1 MYEPKRLHPISS
13 VINFLK
19 TLKEFIAPF
28 IILFLF
34 GGNGLGFDF
43 WQMIIAA
50 AFILLSLIGGIISWL
65 RFTYRVEEGE
75 LRIESGL
82 FVRKKRYIPF
92 ERIQSL
98 DFSEGILQRPFGLVK
113 VQVETAGS
121 SGLNSAEAVLTAI
134 KKEDALAIQDIL
146 TSVKRG
152 QSDIVEPIEKSEALY
167 TIKPSQLL
175 LLASTSG
182 GAGVVI
188 SASIAFIL
196 QFDELIPY
204 ERIFKE
210 LQGFISSGVAFVSI
224 VLFLLFLAAWFIA
237 VIGTVIKYAGFT
249 VKKVEEDLVISRGLL
264 EKRQLTIPLN
274 RIQGIIISENI
285 IRQPFGLCSVFLETA
300 GGSLEKD
307 SSKTLLLPLIRKK
320 EVASLLSPFLGDY
333 CFTPEIVP
341 APKRALK
348 RYLFRGL
355 LFPII
360 IAAAAIIFFRPWGYL
375 ALLLLPFAAIWAFLN
390 YKDAGWN
397 LHQQQLTLSYRGIV
411 KNTFFMKKNKVQS
424 LSMAKSFFQEKQNLA
439 TISATVKGG
448 IGPSGGQ
455 VVDMEEEDSLAIYEW
470 YKYQ

>member
-1 MYEPKRLHPISS
+1 MSEPKRLHPITT
-13 VINFLK
+13 VINFFK
-19 TLKEFIAPF
+19 YMKEFIAPF
-28 IILFLF
+28 IIILLF
-34 GGNGLGFDF
+34 GGKGSGMDF
-43 WQMIIAA
+43 WQIIFPAI
-50 AFILLSLIGGIISWL
+50 FILLSLFNGILSWL

-98 DFSEGILQRPFGLVK
+98 DFSEGILQRPFGLVTVK
-113 VQVETAGS
+113 VETAGS

-134 KKEDALAIQDIL
+134 KKQDAMAIQEIL

-152 QSDIVEPIEKSEALY
+152 QANTYAPDQEQDTLY
-167 TIKPSQLL
+167 TMQPLQLL

-204 ERIFKE
+204 EKVFKE
-210 LQGFISSGVAFVSI
+210 LQGFISTGLVFVSVVI
-224 VLFLLFLAAWFIA
+224 FLLFLLAWLIA
-237 VIGTVIKYAGFT
+237 LVGTMIKYAGFT
-249 VKKVEEDLVISRGLL
+249 VKKEKEDLVISRGLL

-274 RIQGIIISENI
+274 RIQGILISENI
-285 IRQPFGLCSVFLETA
+285 IRQPIGYCSVYLETA

-307 SSKTLLLPLIRKK
+307 SSKTLLLPMIKK
-320 EVASLLSPFLGDY
+320 KDVAPLLSPFLHDY
-333 CFTPEIVP
+333 CFTPEISR

-355 LFPII
+355 LLPVL
-360 IAAAAIIFFRPWGYL
+360 IAVPVIIFFRPWGYL
-375 ALLLLPFAAIWAFLN
+375 SLILILLAAIWAYLK

-397 LHQQQLTLSYRGIV
+397 LHQQQLTLTYRGLV
-411 KNTFFMKKNKVQS
+411 KNTFFMRKNKIQS
-424 LSMAKSFFQEKQNLA
+424 LTVTNSYFQEKKALG
-439 TISATVKGG
+439 SVHATVTSGVG
-448 IGPSGGQ
+448 LSGGE
-455 VVDMEEEDSLAIYEW
+455 VVDIEEQDSLAIYSW
-470 YKYQ
+470 YKYS